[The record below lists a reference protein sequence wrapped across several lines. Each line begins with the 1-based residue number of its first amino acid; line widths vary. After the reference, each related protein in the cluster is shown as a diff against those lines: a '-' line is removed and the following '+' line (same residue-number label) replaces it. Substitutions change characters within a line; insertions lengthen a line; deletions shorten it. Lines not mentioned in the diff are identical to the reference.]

1 MATQNRQPALYRMSI
16 LGYGLLAYA
25 AFQLLVLYYVGFLA
39 NVVVPKGIDEG
50 VTGPTAQA
58 VAINIGLIA
67 LFGLQ
72 HSVMARGWF
81 KTRLT
86 RLIPETIERSTYVLS
101 SVIVLFAIAW
111 FWRPLPTAIWDFNGP
126 AEWAIWG
133 VFGLGLAIIVLSS
146 YQIDHASLFGLKQV
160 YAYYKGRE
168 FSPPSFQ
175 APGFYR
181 YVRHPL
187 MTGTLLWVW
196 ATPHMTVGHLLFAAG
211 FSVYILLGT
220 HLEEQ
225 MLLDAY
231 GEKYE
236 EYRRRV
242 PRFFPRPGRTVDP
255 DSFQGGTSED

>member
-1 MATQNRQPALYRMSI
+1 MTAQNQRSALYRASI
-16 LGYGLLAYA
+16 LGYGLIAYA
-25 AFQLLVLYYVGFLA
+25 AFQLLVLYYIGFLA

-58 VAINIGLIA
+58 FAINIGLIT

-81 KTRLT
+81 KTRWT
-86 RLIPETIERSTYVLS
+86 RLIPEPIERSTYVLS

-111 FWRPLPTAIWDFNGP
+111 FWRPLPTVIWDIDGL
-126 AEWAIWG
+126 AGWAIWG
-133 VFGLGLAIIVLSS
+133 VFGLGLVIIILSS
-146 YQIDHASLFGLKQV
+146 SQIDHASLFGLKQV
-160 YAYYKGRE
+160 YAFYRGRE

-175 APGFYR
+175 TPGFYR

-211 FSVYILLGT
+211 FTVYILVGT

-231 GEKYE
+231 GEDYE
-236 EYRRRV
+236 AYRRRV
-242 PRFFPRPGRTVDP
+242 PRFFPRQGKAVDSG
-255 DSFQGGTSED
+255 SFEEGTPED